1 MMKEQTYI
9 SVNRLL
15 LYRDFERQQL
25 LDRLCSIVNGYE
37 RAAEHPVERE
47 KMIGELYACAHELLE
62 LAAGHG
68 RVVDIAAKYGYES
81 PDSFARAFQRFHGAT
96 PSQVRDNGVPPRQF
110 APLRIKMT
118 VEGGCTL
125 PCRLQAALLRG
136 PQQQAGPG
144 P

>member
-68 RVVDIAAKYGYES
+68 FEETCGIT
-81 PDSFARAFQRFHGAT
+81 F
-96 PSQVRDNGVPPRQF
+96 
-110 APLRIKMT
+110 
-118 VEGGCTL
+118 
-125 PCRLQAALLRG
+125 
-136 PQQQAGPG
+136 
-144 P
+144 

>member
-47 KMIGELYACAHELLE
+47 
-62 LAAGHG
+62 
-68 RVVDIAAKYGYES
+68 R
-81 PDSFARAFQRFHGAT
+81 
-96 PSQVRDNGVPPRQF
+96 
-110 APLRIKMT
+110 
-118 VEGGCTL
+118 
-125 PCRLQAALLRG
+125 
-136 PQQQAGPG
+136 
-144 P
+144 